1 MIVTWYPVLFV
12 SQVKE
17 RGMSVACA
25 VCGGDEN
32 CCVELYH
39 KKKTHT
45 HTHTHKTIIKNKRAI
60 RLYASVGNKYDASC
74 LPVATDD
81 TSVLKCTDNTCHFL

>member
-1 MIVTWYPVLFV
+1 MWHVLCVVEMRIVVL
-12 SQVKE
+12 S
-17 RGMSVACA
+17 CTI
-25 VCGGDEN
+25 
-32 CCVELYH
+32 
-39 KKKTHT
+39 KKNTHTHT

-81 TSVLKCTDNTCHFL
+81 T